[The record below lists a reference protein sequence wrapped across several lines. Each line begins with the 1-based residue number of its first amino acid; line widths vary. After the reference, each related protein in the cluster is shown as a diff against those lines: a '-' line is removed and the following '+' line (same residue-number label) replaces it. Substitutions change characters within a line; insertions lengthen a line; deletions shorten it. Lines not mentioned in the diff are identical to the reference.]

1 VVRDGGLARAVIASL
16 VVVLGAHALA
26 YFLVNVLPDAALV
39 ALGIQGANQE
49 VLSTFRAGVEHRSY
63 AESLLG
69 VLRFDFGRTI
79 DGVPVVDEIAQGALS
94 SAPRVGIA
102 ALIALVTVLGVAF
115 ARRVPRLAISVVSFL
130 PPYVIASLA
139 LLALLAAGQGG
150 LDSAVVQLTAAVA
163 IAVSPTALLA
173 EQTAGITARNL
184 ASDFTRT
191 MAAAGASHGFIRSKL
206 LANLA
211 AELAPSFD
219 KALVVLLASLM
230 FAEPILGLPGLG
242 TTTVRA
248 VRRADPG
255 LLVGVT
261 VFFAICVATTRVL
274 AVLVRRRFGLSA

>member
-79 DGVPVVDEIAQGALS
+79 DGVPVMDEIAQGALN

-139 LLALLAAGQGG
+139 LLVLLAAGQGG

-191 MAAAGASHGFIRSKL
+191 MAAAGASHGFMRSKL

-248 VRRADPG
+248 VRRADPQ

-261 VFFAICVATTRVL
+261 VSFAICVATTRVL
-274 AVLVRRRFGLSA
+274 AVAVRRRFGLSA